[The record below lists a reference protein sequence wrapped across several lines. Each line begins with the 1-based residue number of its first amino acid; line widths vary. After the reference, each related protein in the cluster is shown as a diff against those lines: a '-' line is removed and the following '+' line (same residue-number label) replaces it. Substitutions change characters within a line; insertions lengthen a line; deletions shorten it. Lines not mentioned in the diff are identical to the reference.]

1 MCSPAIALV
10 AVTVASA
17 AASAYSQNQQA
28 KYTSAVAEKNA
39 DIAEAQA
46 QDSINRGNAQ
56 ADEIRRRNRQAA
68 GTQAATMGATGADLS
83 TGGALDIFG
92 DTAQFGA
99 LDALTTVNNAQR
111 EAYGYQV
118 QAENYKAQASSARS
132 QGNMGAMTTLLTAP
146 LQAYGAYQMGGGTWS
161 PFKTSV
167 SSGGGSTPML
177 SNKGFVNSNSQFKLG
192 GY

>member
-1 MCSPAIALV
+1 MCSPAIALAGASV
-10 AVTVASA
+10 ALSGV
-17 AASAYSQNQQA
+17 SAYNQYQQG
-28 KYTSAVAEKNA
+28 KYSSAVAEQNA
-39 DIAEAQA
+39 EVATAQA

-56 ADEIRRRNRQAA
+56 ADEVRRRNRQAA

-118 QAENYKAQASSARS
+118 QAENYKAQASSARK
-132 QGNMGAMTTLLTAP
+132 QGNMGAFTTLLTAP

-161 PFKTSV
+161 PFTKSKAAPI
-167 SSGGGSTPML
+167 SAAIGTPT
-177 SNKGFVNSNSQFKLG
+177 GR
-192 GY
+192 

>member
-1 MCSPAIALV
+1 MCGPV
-10 AVTVASA
+10 AFV
-17 AASAYSQNQQA
+17 AASIAISAMQAYNQHQQGKYA
-28 KYTSAVAEKNA
+28 KAVANQNA

-46 QDSINRGNAQ
+46 EDAVNRGNIA
-56 ADEIRRRNRQAA
+56 ADQRRREMRQRQ

-111 EAYGYQV
+111 EAYGYEV
-118 QAENYKAQASSARS
+118 QAANYKAQASASRK
-132 QGNMGAMTTLLTAP
+132 QGNMGAFTTLLTAP

-161 PFKTSV
+161 PFTQSKAAPISAAI
-167 SSGGGSTPML
+167 GTPT
-177 SNKGFVNSNSQFKLG
+177 GR
-192 GY
+192 

>member
-1 MCSPAIALV
+1 MCSPEIALV

-46 QDSINRGNAQ
+46 QDSVNRGNAQ

-68 GTQAATMGATGADLS
+68 GTQAATMGATGAELS
-83 TGGALDIFG
+83 TGNALDIFG

-118 QAENYKAQASSARS
+118 QGMNSLAQGEMDRSAARS
-132 QGNMGAMTTLLTAP
+132 NITQTLLTTP
-146 LQAYGAYQMGGGTWS
+146 LNAAGAYKMGGGD
-161 PFKTSV
+161 
-167 SSGGGSTPML
+167 L
-177 SNKGFVNSNSQFKLG
+177 NKLFSRDAAPISAAVGTRTG
-192 GY
+192 R